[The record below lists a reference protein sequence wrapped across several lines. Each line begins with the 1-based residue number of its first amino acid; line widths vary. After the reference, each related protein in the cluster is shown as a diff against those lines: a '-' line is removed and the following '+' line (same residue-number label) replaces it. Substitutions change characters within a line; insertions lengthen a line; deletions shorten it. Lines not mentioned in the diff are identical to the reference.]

1 MTTEATPAPAAPAAT
16 PAPAAQPPTPPAPAP
31 LPSPVAA
38 APAAPVVA
46 PLTLEPPE
54 GTEPDW
60 FKRRLEQHE
69 RSITKKLLGAVG
81 VEKLEDAKAAVVKA
95 RELEEAQKSEI
106 EKANAKA
113 AALAPKAQRAD
124 VLEAIVAERVTREL
138 SALTPEQKQA
148 VLTGAGEDPAARTDD
163 AAAERP
169 DPERPEAVL
178 EERPDAVALQRR
190 RVPRVAD
197 DEGDAVPPHEPLV
210 RPEPEVA
217 VARLEDRVDAVLRET
232 LLPRVEAVLPQG
244 RRRVE
249 RRRAPRD
256 DEERG
261 EDARGEGPA
270 TEHPADSPAAAAP
283 RARRNHPSRGGTS
296 GIRGRRTW
304 KSVARW

>member
-31 LPSPVAA
+31 LPSPAAA

-113 AALAPKAQRAD
+113 AALAPKAARAD
-124 VLEAIVAERVTREL
+124 ALEAIVTERVTREL
-138 SALTPEQKQA
+138 AALTPEQKQA
-148 VLTGAGEDPAARTDD
+148 VLTGAGEDPAAQLRLIDALKPTWAAPPAPSTPAAPAASAAPAPAPPVAPPPLPPPATTAPPVPAPPANPGPTNNHLATWEHLKQANPMR
-163 AAAERP
+163 AAAYFQQFRF
-169 DPERPEAVL
+169 DIEA
-178 EERPDAVALQRR
+178 AQK
-190 RVPRVAD
+190 
-197 DEGDAVPPHEPLV
+197 
-210 RPEPEVA
+210 
-217 VARLEDRVDAVLRET
+217 AR
-232 LLPRVEAVLPQG
+232 
-244 RRRVE
+244 
-249 RRRAPRD
+249 
-256 DEERG
+256 
-261 EDARGEGPA
+261 
-270 TEHPADSPAAAAP
+270 AA
-283 RARRNHPSRGGTS
+283 
-296 GIRGRRTW
+296 
-304 KSVARW
+304 